1 MPPEVQKIQPKAGV
15 ISDSLGKQTREQVTT
30 KATERNKQ
38 KAVQEVVA
46 DLNRSMN
53 LTNTKLTFS
62 VDVASKQTIVKVLN
76 SETQE
81 VIRQIP
87 SDEALKIAQHV
98 RSLMGILYDA
108 SA

>member
-1 MPPEVQKIQPKAGV
+1 MPPEVQKIQSKAGV
-15 ISDSLGKQTREQVTT
+15 ISDSLGKQTKEQATT
-30 KATERNKQ
+30 KAIERGKQ

-46 DLNRSMN
+46 DLNRTMS
-53 LTNTKLTFS
+53 LTNTKLSFS
-62 VDVASKQTIVKVLN
+62 VDKASKQTVVKVLN

-98 RSLMGILYDA
+98 QSLMGILYDA

>member
-1 MPPEVQKIQPKAGV
+1 MPPEVQKIQSKAGV
-15 ISDSLGKQTREQVTT
+15 ISDSLGKQTKEQVTT
-30 KATERNKQ
+30 KAIERSKQ
-38 KAVQEVVA
+38 KAVREVVA
-46 DLNRSMN
+46 DLNRTMN
-53 LTNTKLTFS
+53 LTNTKLSFS
-62 VDVASKQTIVKVLN
+62 VDKATKQSVVKVIN

-98 RSLMGILYDA
+98 QSLMGILYDA